1 MSVWTI
7 CIVLYTYAYMYYIYL
22 HNNFIKDLNQNL
34 IANNVIKDL
43 NQNEPI
49 LTFIYCLLKSG
60 HGCDRNSLSIA
71 IPNIPLYK

>member
-34 IANNVIKDL
+34 IANNFIKDF

-49 LTFIYCLLKSG
+49 LTFIYCLLKAVMG
-60 HGCDRNSLSIA
+60 VTEN
-71 IPNIPLYK
+71 P